1 MAPSN
6 KQAKSATAH
15 SGRFSLRIAI
25 RSPRFNPHLTSA
37 RLTPTT
43 CLYKS
48 REDSDAH
55 CGVVFRIITRDSSRS
70 PAEKKIS
77 LSVFG
82 PIGGRKFCE
91 LIVNSYVA
99 FREDFGPVRL

>member
-6 KQAKSATAH
+6 KQAKSAIAH
-15 SGRFSLRIAI
+15 SGRFSLKIAT
-25 RSPRFNPHLTSA
+25 RSPRFKPHPSSA

-48 REDSDAH
+48 REDRDAH
-55 CGVVFRIITRDSSRS
+55 CAVVFRIITRDSSRS
-70 PAEKKIS
+70 TTEKKMS

-82 PIGGRKFCE
+82 PIGGPKFCE
-91 LIVNSYVA
+91 LIVNSSVA
-99 FREDFGPVRL
+99 FREDFG

>member
-70 PAEKKIS
+70 TAEKKMS
-77 LSVFG
+77 LRSEERRVG
-82 PIGGRKFCE
+82 KEGRCLE
-91 LIVNSYVA
+91 WEGE
-99 FREDFGPVRL
+99 RGRM